1 MNEKIKDNIRVT
13 GTVILFAIIIFA
25 SGYITGRNRRLA
37 DISRASGQLEQ
48 RIDESFNTAGDI
60 LNRSDTA
67 GAIANGLASSGS
79 AVAEGLGT
87 MQLSSQRLELFYA
100 EVIRAVEADKEATRT
115 FESIHNAS
123 TGTTV
128 DALDIA
134 IQHSEQYEELISG
147 LQRIINDFN
156 KDNQKPK

>member
-1 MNEKIKDNIRVT
+1 MNEKIKGNIRVA
-13 GTVILFAIIIFA
+13 GAVILFAIIIFA

-37 DISRASGQLEQ
+37 NVSSASGQLEQ
-48 RIDESFNTAGDI
+48 RIDGSLNTAGDI

-87 MQLSSQRLELFYA
+87 MQLSSQRLEIFYS

-123 TGTTV
+123 TGATV

-134 IQHSEQYEELISG
+134 IQHSEQYEKLISS
-147 LQRIINDFN
+147 LQRTIDNLN
-156 KDNQKPK
+156 KDN

>member
-1 MNEKIKDNIRVT
+1 MNEKIKGNIRVA

-25 SGYITGRNRRLA
+25 SGYIAGRNRRLA
-37 DISRASGQLEQ
+37 NVSSASGQLEQ
-48 RIDESFNTAGDI
+48 RIDESLNTAGDI

-87 MQLSSQRLELFYA
+87 MQLSSQRLEVFYS

-123 TGTTV
+123 TGATV

-134 IQHSEQYEELISG
+134 IQHSEQYEELISS
-147 LQRIINDFN
+147 LQRTIDNLN
-156 KDNQKPK
+156 KDN

>member
-1 MNEKIKDNIRVT
+1 MNEKIKGNIRVA

-25 SGYITGRNRRLA
+25 SGYITGRSRRLA
-37 DISRASGQLEQ
+37 NVSSASGQLEQ
-48 RIDESFNTAGDI
+48 RIDESLNTAGDI
-60 LNRSDTA
+60 LNRSDIA

-87 MQLSSQRLELFYA
+87 MQLSSQRLEVFYS

-123 TGTTV
+123 TGATV

-134 IQHSEQYEELISG
+134 IQHSEQYEKLISS
-147 LQRIINDFN
+147 LQRTIDNLN
-156 KDNQKPK
+156 KDN

>member
-1 MNEKIKDNIRVT
+1 MNEKIKGNIRVVSA
-13 GTVILFAIIIFA
+13 VILSAIIIFT

-37 DISRASGQLEQ
+37 NVSSASGQLEQ
-48 RIDESFNTAGDI
+48 RIDESLNTAGDI

-87 MQLSSQRLELFYA
+87 MQLSSQRLELFYS

-123 TGTTV
+123 TGATV

-134 IQHSEQYEELISG
+134 IQHSEQYEKLISS
-147 LQRIINDFN
+147 LQRTIDNLN
-156 KDNQKPK
+156 KDN

>member
-1 MNEKIKDNIRVT
+1 MNEKIKGNIRAA

-37 DISRASGQLEQ
+37 NVSSASGQLEQ
-48 RIDESFNTAGDI
+48 RIDESLNTAGDI

-87 MQLSSQRLELFYA
+87 MQLSSQRLEIFYS

-123 TGTTV
+123 TGATV
-128 DALDIA
+128 DAFDIA
-134 IQHSEQYEELISG
+134 IQHSEQYEKLISS
-147 LQRIINDFN
+147 LQRTIDNLN
-156 KDNQKPK
+156 KDN

>member
-1 MNEKIKDNIRVT
+1 MNEKIKGNIRVASA
-13 GTVILFAIIIFA
+13 VILSAIIIFT

-37 DISRASGQLEQ
+37 NVSSASGQLEQ
-48 RIDESFNTAGDI
+48 RIDES
-60 LNRSDTA
+60 LNTA

-79 AVAEGLGT
+79 AVAEGLGA
-87 MQLSSQRLELFYA
+87 MQLSSQRLELFYS

-123 TGTTV
+123 TGATV

-134 IQHSEQYEELISG
+134 IQHSEQYEKLISS
-147 LQRIINDFN
+147 LQRIIDDLN
-156 KDNQKPK
+156 KDNQKSR

>member
-1 MNEKIKDNIRVT
+1 MNEKIKGNIRVASA
-13 GTVILFAIIIFA
+13 VILSAIIIFA

-37 DISRASGQLEQ
+37 NVSSASGQLEQ
-48 RIDESFNTAGDI
+48 RIDESLNTAGDI

-87 MQLSSQRLELFYA
+87 MQLSSQRLEVFYS

-123 TGTTV
+123 TGATV

-134 IQHSEQYEELISG
+134 IQHSEQYEELISS
-147 LQRIINDFN
+147 LQRIIDDLN
-156 KDNQKPK
+156 KDNEKSR

>member
-1 MNEKIKDNIRVT
+1 MNEKIKGNIRVA
-13 GTVILFAIIIFA
+13 GTVILFATIIFA

-37 DISRASGQLEQ
+37 NVSSASGQLEQ
-48 RIDESFNTAGDI
+48 RIDGSLNTAGDI

-87 MQLSSQRLELFYA
+87 MQLSSQRLEVFYS

-123 TGTTV
+123 TGATV

-134 IQHSEQYEELISG
+134 IQHSEQYEKLISS
-147 LQRIINDFN
+147 LQRTIDNLN
-156 KDNQKPK
+156 KDN

>member
-1 MNEKIKDNIRVT
+1 MNEKIKGNIRVA

-25 SGYITGRNRRLA
+25 SGYITGRSRRLA
-37 DISRASGQLEQ
+37 NVSSASGQLEQ
-48 RIDESFNTAGDI
+48 RIDGSLNTAGDI

-87 MQLSSQRLELFYA
+87 MQLSSQRLEVFYS

-123 TGTTV
+123 TGATV

-134 IQHSEQYEELISG
+134 IQHSEQYEKLISS
-147 LQRIINDFN
+147 LQRTIDNLN
-156 KDNQKPK
+156 KDN

>member
-1 MNEKIKDNIRVT
+1 MNEKIKGNIRVA

-37 DISRASGQLEQ
+37 NVSSASGQLEQ
-48 RIDESFNTAGDI
+48 RIDESLNTAGDI

-79 AVAEGLGT
+79 AIAEGLGT
-87 MQLSSQRLELFYA
+87 MQLSSQRLEVFYS
-100 EVIRAVEADKEATRT
+100 EVIRAVEADKEATRI

-123 TGTTV
+123 TGATV

-134 IQHSEQYEELISG
+134 IQHSEQYEELISS
-147 LQRIINDFN
+147 LQRTIDNLN
-156 KDNQKPK
+156 KDN

>member
-37 DISRASGQLEQ
+37 NVSSASGQLEQ
-48 RIDESFNTAGDI
+48 RIDESLNTAGDI

-67 GAIANGLASSGS
+67 GAIANGLTSSGS

-87 MQLSSQRLELFYA
+87 MQLSSQRLELFYS

-123 TGTTV
+123 TGATV

-134 IQHSEQYEELISG
+134 IQHSEQYEKLISS
-147 LQRIINDFN
+147 LQRTIDNLN
-156 KDNQKPK
+156 KDN

>member
-1 MNEKIKDNIRVT
+1 MNEKIKGNIRVV
-13 GTVILFAIIIFA
+13 GAVILSAIIIFA
-25 SGYITGRNRRLA
+25 SGYIAGRNRRLA
-37 DISRASGQLEQ
+37 NVSSASGQLEQ
-48 RIDESFNTAGDI
+48 RIDESLNTAGDI

-87 MQLSSQRLELFYA
+87 MQLSSQRLEVFYS

-123 TGTTV
+123 TGATV

-134 IQHSEQYEELISG
+134 IQHSEQYEKLISS
-147 LQRIINDFN
+147 LQRTIDNLN
-156 KDNQKPK
+156 KDN

>member
-37 DISRASGQLEQ
+37 NVSSASGQLEQ
-48 RIDESFNTAGDI
+48 RIDESLNTAGDI

-87 MQLSSQRLELFYA
+87 MQLSSQRLELFYS

-123 TGTTV
+123 TGATV

-134 IQHSEQYEELISG
+134 IQHSEQYEKLISS
-147 LQRIINDFN
+147 LQRTIDNLN
-156 KDNQKPK
+156 KDN

>member
-1 MNEKIKDNIRVT
+1 MNEKIKGNIRVASV
-13 GTVILFAIIIFA
+13 VILSAIIIFA
-25 SGYITGRNRRLA
+25 SGYIAGRNRRLA
-37 DISRASGQLEQ
+37 NVSSASGQLEQ
-48 RIDESFNTAGDI
+48 RIDESLNTAGDI

-67 GAIANGLASSGS
+67 GAIANGIASSGS

-87 MQLSSQRLELFYA
+87 MQLSSQRLEVFYS

-123 TGTTV
+123 TGATV

-134 IQHSEQYEELISG
+134 IQHSEQYEELISS
-147 LQRIINDFN
+147 LQRTIDNLN
-156 KDNQKPK
+156 KDN

>member
-1 MNEKIKDNIRVT
+1 MNEKIKGNIRAA
-13 GTVILFAIIIFA
+13 GIVILFAIIIFA
-25 SGYITGRNRRLA
+25 SGYAAGRNRRLA
-37 DISRASGQLEQ
+37 NVSSASGQLEQ
-48 RIDESFNTAGDI
+48 RIDESLNTAGDI

-87 MQLSSQRLELFYA
+87 MQLSSQRLEIFYS

-123 TGTTV
+123 TGATV

-134 IQHSEQYEELISG
+134 IQHSEQYEKLISS
-147 LQRIINDFN
+147 LQRTIDNLN
-156 KDNQKPK
+156 KDN

>member
-25 SGYITGRNRRLA
+25 SGYITGRSRRLA
-37 DISRASGQLEQ
+37 NVSSASGQLEQ
-48 RIDESFNTAGDI
+48 RIDESLNTAGDI

-87 MQLSSQRLELFYA
+87 MQLSSQRLEVFYS

-123 TGTTV
+123 TGATV

-134 IQHSEQYEELISG
+134 IQHSEQYEKLISS
-147 LQRIINDFN
+147 LQRTIDNLN
-156 KDNQKPK
+156 KDN

>member
-1 MNEKIKDNIRVT
+1 MNEKIKGNIRVASA
-13 GTVILFAIIIFA
+13 VILSAIIIFA
-25 SGYITGRNRRLA
+25 SGYIAGRNRRLA
-37 DISRASGQLEQ
+37 NVSSASGQLEQ
-48 RIDESFNTAGDI
+48 RIDESLNTAGDI

-87 MQLSSQRLELFYA
+87 MQLSSQRLEVFYS

-123 TGTTV
+123 TGATV
-128 DALDIA
+128 DAFDIA
-134 IQHSEQYEELISG
+134 IQHSEQYEKLISS
-147 LQRIINDFN
+147 LQRTIDNLN
-156 KDNQKPK
+156 KDN

>member
-25 SGYITGRNRRLA
+25 SGYITGRNRRLVNV
-37 DISRASGQLEQ
+37 SSASGQLEQ
-48 RIDESFNTAGDI
+48 RIDESLNTAGDI

-87 MQLSSQRLELFYA
+87 MQLSSQRLELFYS

-123 TGTTV
+123 TGATV

-134 IQHSEQYEELISG
+134 IQHSEQYEKLISS
-147 LQRIINDFN
+147 LQRTIDNLN
-156 KDNQKPK
+156 KDN

>member
-1 MNEKIKDNIRVT
+1 MDEKTKDTFRIV
-13 GTVILFAIIIFA
+13 GTIVLSAIIIFA

-37 DISRASGQLEQ
+37 NVSSASGQLEQ
-48 RIDESFNTAGDI
+48 RIDESLNTAGDI

-87 MQLSSQRLELFYA
+87 MQLSSQRLELFYS

-123 TGTTV
+123 TGATV

-134 IQHSEQYEELISG
+134 IQHSEQYEELISS
-147 LQRIINDFN
+147 LQRIIDDLN
-156 KDNQKPK
+156 KDNQKSR

>member
-1 MNEKIKDNIRVT
+1 MKEKIKGNIRAA
-13 GTVILFAIIIFA
+13 GIVILFAIIIFA
-25 SGYITGRNRRLA
+25 SGYAAGRNRRLA
-37 DISRASGQLEQ
+37 NVSSASGQLEQ
-48 RIDESFNTAGDI
+48 RIDESLNTAGDI

-87 MQLSSQRLELFYA
+87 MQLSSQRLEIFYS

-123 TGTTV
+123 TGATV

-134 IQHSEQYEELISG
+134 IQHSEQYEELISS
-147 LQRIINDFN
+147 LQRIIDDLN
-156 KDNQKPK
+156 KDNQKSR

>member
-25 SGYITGRNRRLA
+25 SGYITVRNRRLVNV
-37 DISRASGQLEQ
+37 SSASGQLEQ
-48 RIDESFNTAGDI
+48 RIDESLNTAGDI

-87 MQLSSQRLELFYA
+87 MQLSSQRLELFYS

-123 TGTTV
+123 TGATV

-134 IQHSEQYEELISG
+134 IQHSEQYEKLISS
-147 LQRIINDFN
+147 LQRTIDNLN
-156 KDNQKPK
+156 KDN

>member
-37 DISRASGQLEQ
+37 NVSSASGQLEQ
-48 RIDESFNTAGDI
+48 RIDESLNTAGDI

-79 AVAEGLGT
+79 SVAEGLGT
-87 MQLSSQRLELFYA
+87 MQLSSQRLELFYS

-123 TGTTV
+123 TGATV

-134 IQHSEQYEELISG
+134 IQHSEQYEELISS
-147 LQRIINDFN
+147 LQRIIDDLN
-156 KDNQKPK
+156 KDNQKSR

>member
-25 SGYITGRNRRLA
+25 SGYIAGRNRRLA
-37 DISRASGQLEQ
+37 NVSSASGQLEQ
-48 RIDESFNTAGDI
+48 RIDESLNTAGDI

-87 MQLSSQRLELFYA
+87 MQLSSQRLELFYS

-123 TGTTV
+123 TGATV

-134 IQHSEQYEELISG
+134 IQHSEQYEKLISS
-147 LQRIINDFN
+147 LQRIIDDLN
-156 KDNQKPK
+156 KDNQKSR

>member
-1 MNEKIKDNIRVT
+1 MNEKIKGNIRAA
-13 GTVILFAIIIFA
+13 GIVILFAIIIFA
-25 SGYITGRNRRLA
+25 SGYAAGRNRRLA
-37 DISRASGQLEQ
+37 NVSSASGQLEQ
-48 RIDESFNTAGDI
+48 RIDESLNTAGDI

-87 MQLSSQRLELFYA
+87 MQLSSQRLEVFYS

-123 TGTTV
+123 TGATV

-134 IQHSEQYEELISG
+134 IQHSEQYEKLISS
-147 LQRIINDFN
+147 LQRTIDNLN
-156 KDNQKPK
+156 KDN